1 MNIVIGD
8 YRISRADDLN
18 LVVEEKR
25 EVKQPCNPNLVQK
38 NSHKYYFIGF
48 TANLEQA
55 LNKVASK
62 MSNNIEANNLE
73 ECLAELQKINSVIKL
88 ALNKV
93 DSTTA
98 GTIMQ
103 SYGAGSVC

>member
-55 LNKVASK
+55 LKKVASK
-62 MSNNIEANNLE
+62 MSMEIKANNLE
-73 ECLAELQKINSVIKL
+73 SVWPNYK
-88 ALNKV
+88 K
-93 DSTTA
+93 
-98 GTIMQ
+98 
-103 SYGAGSVC
+103 